1 MINFLKKHWAVVL
14 LVLVLLNSLKNNFL
28 GNVYNLST
36 PQSYN
41 ESYGIAM
48 DAVGTAPKL
57 ANLSAPSISLP
68 GRQAAPSDSP
78 DRLVITD
85 TSLSLQVKDVSQ
97 SINTIQQETQKLGG
111 FLVNSHL
118 SKPEMAASG
127 NITIRIPSDKLP
139 QALEVFRSLAVKVVS
154 ESVVGTDVT
163 DQYEDL
169 DARLA
174 VLYKTKAKF
183 ESIMDQ
189 AIKISDLLEVQREL
203 VSLQSQ
209 IDSVIGQQQYY
220 QKSADLSKVVIYLST
235 DDLSLPYAPTGQW
248 RPLVVFKTAVRSLL
262 QTLRSFGNLVIWL
275 GVYSVVIIPL
285 YLLFKFIKKKIQAKQ
300 I

>member
-1 MINFLKKHWAVVL
+1 MITFIKKNLISIILAIILVFVL
-14 LVLVLLNSLKNNFL
+14 TKRNAILNSSF
-28 GNVYNLST
+28 S
-36 PQSYN
+36 
-41 ESYGIAM
+41 
-48 DAVGTAPKL
+48 
-57 ANLSAPSISLP
+57 SLP
-68 GRQAAPSDSP
+68 TTGGGYATLEEDMVAAPSLKMATNYYGRQVAPSEST

-85 TSLSLQVKDVSQ
+85 TSLSLQVKDVGSA
-97 SINTIQQETQKLGG
+97 IKKIQEETKNLGG

-127 NITIRIPSDKLP
+127 SITVRIPTDKLN
-139 QALEVFRSLAVKVVS
+139 QALDIFRSLSVKVVS

-174 VLYKTKAKF
+174 VLNKTKAKF

-189 AIKISDLLEVQREL
+189 ASRVTDLLEVQREL

-209 IDSVIGQQQYY
+209 IDSVVGQQQYY
-220 QKSADLSKVVIYLST
+220 KKSADLSKVTVYLST

-262 QTLRSFGNLVIWL
+262 QHLRQFGSAIIWL
-275 GVYSVVIIPL
+275 VVYSPLVLLAFVVYKL
-285 YLLFKFIKKKIQAKQ
+285 IKKRFFRTN
-300 I
+300 